1 MYIYFPCFQ
10 VHLVCSNCLSGQP
23 MWTWVLPQ
31 KKKNSVWPMIERQ
44 DSFSTLHTT
53 LLIVAFQRRRHDTLT
68 MIMKKCKRVIRS
80 DLVKWWSLLITVT
93 FLTEVIN
100 SNFRI
105 SICMVTSPINTE
117 RKKRVIMVFSFVC
130 SNVYQPNCSDER
142 LTLKTSAFILYTVA
156 NLRFQLSWYHYIT
169 LLYSPSEAVPQLPLF
184 LNKERTG
191 YPVVFTYIPHRLIN
205 DSLAFIHYVGM
216 SVST

>member
-1 MYIYFPCFQ
+1 MKGNTGHVYLFPLF
-10 VHLVCSNCLSGQP
+10 SSTPSMFKLSV
-23 MWTWVLPQ
+23 WATNVNVSATAK

-117 RKKRVIMVFSFVC
+117 RKKRVIMVFFLRLFKRISTQLLWRKANAQ
-130 SNVYQPNCSDER
+130 NVS
-142 LTLKTSAFILYTVA
+142 LYT
-156 NLRFQLSWYHYIT
+156 LYGGQFTFSTQLIS
-169 LLYSPSEAVPQLPLF
+169 LY
-184 LNKERTG
+184 
-191 YPVVFTYIPHRLIN
+191 YPVILSQRSSTTV
-205 DSLAFIHYVGM
+205 AFVP
-216 SVST
+216 

>member
-23 MWTWVLPQ
+23 MWTWALPQ

-117 RKKRVIMVFSFVC
+117 RKKRVIMVFFLRLFKRISTQLLWRKANAQ
-130 SNVYQPNCSDER
+130 NVS
-142 LTLKTSAFILYTVA
+142 LYT
-156 NLRFQLSWYHYIT
+156 LYGGQFTFSTQLIS
-169 LLYSPSEAVPQLPLF
+169 LY
-184 LNKERTG
+184 
-191 YPVVFTYIPHRLIN
+191 YPVILSQRSSTTV
-205 DSLAFIHYVGM
+205 AFVP
-216 SVST
+216 

>member
-1 MYIYFPCFQ
+1 MKGNTGHVYLFPLF
-10 VHLVCSNCLSGQP
+10 SSTPSMFKLSV
-23 MWTWVLPQ
+23 WATNVNVSATAK

-117 RKKRVIMVFSFVC
+117 RKKKVIMVFFLRLFKRISTQLLWRKANAQ
-130 SNVYQPNCSDER
+130 NVS
-142 LTLKTSAFILYTVA
+142 LYT
-156 NLRFQLSWYHYIT
+156 LYGGQFTFSTQLIS
-169 LLYSPSEAVPQLPLF
+169 LY
-184 LNKERTG
+184 
-191 YPVVFTYIPHRLIN
+191 YPVILSQRSSTTV
-205 DSLAFIHYVGM
+205 AFVP
-216 SVST
+216 

>member
-44 DSFSTLHTT
+44 DSLSTLHTT

-117 RKKRVIMVFSFVC
+117 RKKRVIMVFFLRLFKRISTQLLWRKANAQ
-130 SNVYQPNCSDER
+130 NVS
-142 LTLKTSAFILYTVA
+142 LYT
-156 NLRFQLSWYHYIT
+156 LYGGQFTFSTQLIS
-169 LLYSPSEAVPQLPLF
+169 LY
-184 LNKERTG
+184 
-191 YPVVFTYIPHRLIN
+191 YPVILSQRSSTTV
-205 DSLAFIHYVGM
+205 AFVP
-216 SVST
+216 